1 MNEWNTPQSKH
12 GPSLDDQLAAYY
24 GQQIPEQSL
33 PPAAW
38 HKLRARLPRQRPF
51 RYWPLHIRRRV
62 IRFTH
67 VPRRS
72 YSGAAPAYIQ
82 DAFNRIA
89 REARL
94 PYTSAMLHCTFKK
107 QIRIPSVRVSYWGKQ
122 KIYLLLPASPM
133 GSLEPAELDVLLAS
147 GLASHRCLFERR
159 PPFGLVRMLTMW
171 VCLLALIALI
181 LVGWHKF
188 APVMFPIAVILLA
201 ILLCTVVLSHRQ
213 GRALAFRVDAL
224 SVQWLGRS
232 QMCQGL
238 HALVRRSHHPQR
250 KGLGQVSFAERIQRV
265 CGMQIPVENERLTL
279 VH

>member
-12 GPSLDDQLAAYY
+12 ATSLDDQLAAYY
-24 GQQIPEQSL
+24 GQEIPEKSL

-38 HKLRARLPRQRPF
+38 HKLRAKLPRQRPF
-51 RYWPLHIRRRV
+51 RYWPLHIRRRR
-62 IRFTH
+62 IRFIH
-67 VPRRS
+67 VPRIS
-72 YSGAAPAYIQ
+72 HGSSAPVYIR

-89 REARL
+89 HEARL
-94 PYTSAMLHCTFKK
+94 PYTSALLHCTFKK
-107 QIRIPSVRVSYWGKQ
+107 QVRIPSVRVSYWGKQ
-122 KIYLLLPASPM
+122 KIHLLLPASPTS
-133 GSLEPAELDVLLAS
+133 SLEPAELNVLLAS
-147 GLASHRCLFERR
+147 GLACHVCLFERK
-159 PPFGLVRMLTMW
+159 PPFGLVRMLTMR
-171 VCLLALIALI
+171 VCLLALIALM

-188 APVMFPIAVILLA
+188 TPIILPIAVVILA
-201 ILLCTVVLSHRQ
+201 ILLCTAVVSHRR

-238 HALVRRSHHPQR
+238 HDLVRRSRRPQC

-279 VH
+279 VR